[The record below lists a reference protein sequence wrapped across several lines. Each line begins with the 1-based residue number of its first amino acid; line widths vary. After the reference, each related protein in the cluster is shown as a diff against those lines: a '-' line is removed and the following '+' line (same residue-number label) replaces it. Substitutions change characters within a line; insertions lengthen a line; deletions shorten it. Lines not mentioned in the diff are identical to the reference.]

1 MTLNTKDPVSVE
13 GRWNTAS
20 APGDIIIAGSGRW
33 MHMTAA
39 WPGRAHCNGVAYT

>member
-39 WPGRAHCNGVAYT
+39 SLSANVSETLDAD